1 MDDDAQAEIKVLH
14 RQIDR
19 LERDRWALELQQ
31 LQRRGS
37 HWHSHKALFLYV
49 AGAMALLLAGS
60 FLNSEVD
67 LGNVG
72 QSLVLLIGIAC
83 LGYYWLR
90 EKDDQAN
97 WKRQRELEER
107 ITHLP

>member
-1 MDDDAQAEIKVLH
+1 MDDDPRAEIKALH

-19 LERDRWALELQQ
+19 AERDRLASELQQ
-31 LQRRGS
+31 LQGRGS
-37 HWHSHKALFLYV
+37 HWHSHKGLFLYV

-60 FLNSEVD
+60 FLNSEID

-72 QSLVLLIGIAC
+72 QSLVLIIGIAC

-90 EKDDQAN
+90 EKGDQAD

-107 ITHLP
+107 ITRRH